1 MMLCLVMLP
10 ACSKSSTIRTDVLS
24 DGVVYDFILLSECP
38 LYEYT
43 ETELAGCYISL
54 TQEVRKGNLQMR
66 KQRGF

>member
-1 MMLCLVMLP
+1 MLP
-10 ACSKSSTIRTDVLS
+10 ACSKSSTVRSEGEVQRT
-24 DGVVYDFILLSECP
+24 YDFILLSECP

-66 KQRGF
+66 KQRGY

>member
-1 MMLCLVMLP
+1 MLCLGMLP
-10 ACSKSSTIRTDVLS
+10 ACSKSSTVRSEGEVQRT
-24 DGVVYDFILLSECP
+24 YDFILLSECP

-66 KQRGF
+66 KQRGY

>member
-10 ACSKSSTIRTDVLS
+10 ACSRSSVVGND
-24 DGVVYDFILLSECP
+24 DVVYDFILLSECP

>member
-1 MMLCLVMLP
+1 MLP

-24 DGVVYDFILLSECP
+24 DGEVQRTYDFILLSECP

-66 KQRGF
+66 KQRGY

>member
-1 MMLCLVMLP
+1 MLP
-10 ACSKSSTIRTDVLS
+10 ACSKSSIVRTDMLS
-24 DGVVYDFILLSECP
+24 EVQRTYDFILLSECP

-66 KQRGF
+66 KQRGY

>member
-1 MMLCLVMLP
+1 MLCLAMLP
-10 ACSKSSTIRTDVLS
+10 ACSKSSTVRGESDVQRT
-24 DGVVYDFILLSECP
+24 YDFILLSECP

-66 KQRGF
+66 KQRGY